1 MKLSE
6 KLFLTKL
13 LSRLSYKDCRLRS
26 SPVLLRN
33 FSNIKSENVGLY
45 VESISTLF
53 VVCRRH
59 LSIQRVC
66 LHTTSLSGLFRLA

>member
-1 MKLSE
+1 MKFGE
-6 KLFLTKL
+6 KLFQTKL
-13 LSRLSYKDCRLRS
+13 LSRLSHNVCRLRS
-26 SPVLLRN
+26 SPVLLRK

-53 VVCRRH
+53 VVFLRH
-59 LSIQRVC
+59 LSIQRIC

>member
-13 LSRLSYKDCRLRS
+13 LSRLSYKVCRLRS

-45 VESISTLF
+45 VE
-53 VVCRRH
+53 
-59 LSIQRVC
+59 
-66 LHTTSLSGLFRLA
+66 